1 MAVINLRVILVVL
14 LAGVLGSN
22 GVRAQSD
29 VAELNEAAWRLIQSG
44 DGPRAAKLFAE
55 ALDARPNDPVL
66 LFGAGVAAHL
76 QGKAKDATTNLRR
89 ALEIAPDLTPAAI
102 VLGQIE
108 YSNGDINQAISTY
121 EKALKHAPRNPHLMS
136 RLESWRA
143 DAEANRGFVERR
155 VDRFR
160 VLFQGHVDKPLA
172 ARATDLLEAAF
183 WRIGKALRAYPSEP
197 IVVMLYTEKQF
208 RDITQAPEW
217 SGGLYD
223 GRIRIPAAG
232 AAQSPQLFERVLVH
246 ELTHAM
252 IAGLAPRGVPVW
264 LHEGL
269 AQYFE
274 GDDTTSALR
283 RLKAIGQVVPLR
295 YLEASFNR
303 LTAAQALVAYDE
315 SLVIVDAILQRPGL
329 DWNEL
334 FRALADS
341 PRTEYTLDNFGLR
354 YTELEEEFA
363 RAINPRVATQSR

>member
-1 MAVINLRVILVVL
+1 VSRRLILVAL
-14 LAGVLGSN
+14 CLVLGTSPLA
-22 GVRAQSD
+22 AQSN
-29 VAELNEAAWRLIQSG
+29 VAELNEAGWRLLRSG
-44 DGPRAAKLFAE
+44 DGSRAAKLFAE
-55 ALDARPNDPVL
+55 ALDAQPNEPVL
-66 LFGAGVAAHL
+66 LLGAGVAAHL
-76 QGKAKDATTNLRR
+76 QGKAKEATTNLRR
-89 ALEIAPDLTPAAI
+89 ALEIAPDLTPASI

-108 YSNGDINQAISTY
+108 YSTGDISQAISTY
-121 EKALKHAPRNPHLMS
+121 EKALRHAPKDPQLTS
-136 RLESWRA
+136 RLDSWRA

-160 VLFQGHVDKPLA
+160 VMFQGHVDKPLA
-172 ARATDLLEAAF
+172 ARATDLLESAF
-183 WRIGKALRAYPSEP
+183 WRIGKVLGAYPSEP
-197 IVVMLYTEKQF
+197 VVVMLYTEKQF

-252 IAGLAPRGVPVW
+252 IAGLAPRGIPVW

-274 GDDTTSALR
+274 GDDPAAAMR
-283 RLKAIGQVVPLR
+283 RLKAVGQVVPLR

-303 LTAAQALVAYDE
+303 LTEAEALVAYDE
-315 SLVIVDAILQRPGL
+315 SLVIVDAMLQRPGL
-329 DWNEL
+329 DWNGL

-354 YTELEEEFA
+354 YSELEEEIA
-363 RAINPRVATQSR
+363 RAGGPRVAARSR